1 MPFCNCLDS
10 LERALRNS
18 GPVLL
23 LAVFLAW
30 PGVTWGADGQSIVK
44 FRWAFAA
51 LKQSGADLRL
61 ETIGSKSVLKTG
73 DQLKM
78 MVDLESECF
87 VYVIHHSSQD
97 TIKLM
102 FPYTLK
108 QISDDYQQRK
118 KYFIPEGDRWFQ
130 LDQQVGSETFYLLA
144 SDRRLETLERLFQQY
159 ESAEPSRRAQINGQV
174 LDEISTLKKQH
185 RELVAA
191 AERPETIGGTVRGFE
206 KAQGMNPP
214 DISVIAR
221 EISGPG
227 FVVRTFTIDHQ

>member
-1 MPFCNCLDS
+1 MLFCSNTDS
-10 LERALRNS
+10 FGQTLRNS
-18 GPVLL
+18 GPIFLLVVL
-23 LAVFLAW
+23 LAW
-30 PGVTWGADGQSIVK
+30 PGISRGADDQGMVK

-51 LKQSGADLRL
+51 LKQSGAELKL
-61 ETIGSKSVLKTG
+61 ETIVSKSMLKTG

-78 MVDLESECF
+78 MVSLENECF

-97 TIKLM
+97 TLKLM

-108 QISDDYQQRK
+108 QLSDDYQQHR

-130 LDQQVGSETFYLLA
+130 LDQQVGPEVFYLLA
-144 SDRRLETLERLFQQY
+144 STRRLENLERLFQQY

-174 LDEISTLKKQH
+174 LDEISTLKRHH
-185 RELVAA
+185 RELVAE
-191 AERPETIGGTVRGFE
+191 AERPETIGGVVRGFE

-221 EISGPG
+221 DISGPG
-227 FVVRTFTIDHQ
+227 FILRTFTIDHQ